1 MGLMTDQMFQK
12 KNISELDMA
21 VEMIKT
27 KTQKKENK
35 QHQ

>member
-12 KNISELDMA
+12 RNISELEDTA

-27 KTQKKENK
+27 KTQK
-35 QHQ
+35 